1 MSEPPSRSERPV
13 RVRPTPALSPSGR
26 AWYFTKR
33 EFRHYKLL
41 ELRERMIGPLLLLP
55 LAPVVIPMLIREES
69 QDRRSW
75 RDYERWD
82 DARKE
87 EGFDPIPDDW
97 ESDVL
102 GEGEWVRIDE
112 SKSRSNQG
120 GAGRPGSGHGA
131 HRPARTAAGPD
142 SHA

>member
-13 RVRPTPALSPSGR
+13 RVRPPPALSPSGR
-26 AWYFTKR
+26 PWYFIKR

-41 ELRERMIGPLLLLP
+41 ELRGRMIALLLLLLP
-55 LAPVVIPMLIREES
+55 APVAIPMLIRDEIQE
-69 QDRRSW
+69 RRFW
-75 RDYERWD
+75 REYERWD

-102 GEGEWVRIDE
+102 GEGEQVRIGE

-120 GAGRPGSGHGA
+120 GAGRPGNGHGV
-131 HRPARTAAGPD
+131 HRPAGTAAGLD